1 MKMNFRL
8 NHIWLILWIVV
19 FVLSTRMNITE
30 ILANKGVNIIE
41 NEYYRFFTG
50 MFVHTNMVHLV
61 ANVIALYFIVDYLC
75 GKVNSLKL
83 LVFSVLIGTVSNFIF
98 SMIYRDSVSVG
109 GSPIIFAML
118 GLIITLQLH
127 SKDVA
132 RFTLDTL
139 QGKWIL
145 VYVILSNIPFFSRN
159 ISTLVIHG
167 ISLILSFIITSFG
180 IKFNLI

>member
-19 FVLSTRMNITE
+19 FVLSSRINITE
-30 ILANKGVNIIE
+30 ILANKGINIIE

-50 MFVHTNMVHLV
+50 LFVHVNVLHLV
-61 ANVIALYFIVDYLC
+61 ANVVTLYFVVDFLY
-75 GKVNSLKL
+75 GQVDSMKL
-83 LVFSVLIGTVSNFIF
+83 LVFSAMVGIISNFIF

-118 GLIITLQLH
+118 GLIIALQLQ
-127 SKDVA
+127 SIDVD
-132 RFTLDTL
+132 RITLDTF

-167 ISLILSFIITSFG
+167 ISLIISFIIVSFG
-180 IKFNLI
+180 IKFDLI

>member
-19 FVLSTRMNITE
+19 FVLSSRINITE
-30 ILANKGVNIIE
+30 ILANKGINIIE

-50 MFVHTNMVHLV
+50 LFVHVNVLHLV
-61 ANVIALYFIVDYLC
+61 ANVVTLYFVVDFLY
-75 GKVNSLKL
+75 GQVDSMKL
-83 LVFSVLIGTVSNFIF
+83 LVFSAMVGIISNFIF

-109 GSPIIFAML
+109 GSPIIFAMI
-118 GLIITLQLH
+118 GVLIALQLH

-139 QGKWIL
+139 QGKWI
-145 VYVILSNIPFFSRN
+145 VAYAILSNIPFFSGN